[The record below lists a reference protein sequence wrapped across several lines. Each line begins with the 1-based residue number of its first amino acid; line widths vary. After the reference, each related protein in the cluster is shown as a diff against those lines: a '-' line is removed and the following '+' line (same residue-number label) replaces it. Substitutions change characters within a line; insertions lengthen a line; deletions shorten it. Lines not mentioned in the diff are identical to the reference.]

1 MHAPGTNDD
10 DDNPPRASLIIPA
23 AGESSR
29 MGLCKRKPWLDL
41 AGRPVIMHTLA
52 AFAKLDW
59 IEEVILV
66 VNPEDEDEARE
77 RMWEELNGLGVSII
91 TTGGGSRAESVWKGL
106 QLTNPRL
113 EVVAV
118 HDAVR
123 PFFSIDTCR
132 ALLRTARDRGAAVPA
147 IPVSDTIKRVE
158 GDKILQ
164 TVARTGLMAVQTP
177 QCFRRE
183 LLIDAFELAF
193 STGGLS
199 QSVTD
204 EAWLVEQYGQEV
216 TVILG
221 SANNIKLTT
230 REDMVLATA
239 LLRSGL
245 LVR

>member
-29 MGLCKRKPWLDL
+29 MGLNKRKPWLDL

-52 AFAKLDW
+52 AFSKLDW
-59 IEEVILV
+59 IEEVVLV
-66 VNPEDEDEARE
+66 VNPEDEDEARD
-77 RMWEELNGLGVSII
+77 RMWEELSELGVSMI

-123 PFFSIDTCR
+123 PFISLDTCR

-147 IPVSDTIKRVE
+147 IPVSDTIKRIE
-158 GDKILQ
+158 GDKVLQ

-204 EAWLVEQYGQEV
+204 EAWLVEQYGQEI

-221 SANNIKLTT
+221 SATNMKLTT

-245 LVR
+245 LGR